1 MKKSKYMEEEKRSN
15 MNIIQELKETIST
28 SSSNKCIRTIKISD
42 FELGKNLGK
51 GKFGNV
57 KMARHKKTGM
67 IFSLKII
74 NKLMVKQDKIIDQL
88 IK

>member
-1 MKKSKYMEEEKRSN
+1 M
-15 MNIIQELKETIST
+15 
-28 SSSNKCIRTIKISD
+28 KISD

-74 NKLMVKQDKIIDQL
+74 NKQMVKQDKIIDQL